1 MLKNFLS
8 IKWVLVIFIS
18 DSIKGMFSLRTA
30 AFKGFFFSCF
40 LRGKLPTFPRPF
52 YNFLSSKVLGQIACE
67 LCGLWFLINVP
78 SGEKWGETA
87 GYGASRWHVHNSSL
101 GPGSALG
108 EKEKNQRGRKKKSKK
123 KPSDSLG
130 RGKSGGLSSLPRTP
144 LGSLR
149 SPTFFLFDPVFCLFP
164 ALRSLVP
171 G

>member
-87 GYGASRWHVHNSSL
+87 GYGASRWHVHYSSL
-101 GPGSALG
+101 GLGSALG
-108 EKEKNQRGRKKKSKK
+108 EKGKKIGERTEPRG
-123 KPSDSLG
+123 SLR
-130 RGKSGGLSSLPRTP
+130 RGKSGSLSPLPRTP

-149 SPTFFLFDPVFCLFP
+149 SPIFFLFDPVFCLFP